1 MHSLTGR
8 TIIITGASS
17 GIGAAAAK
25 RFARAGAQLVLS
37 SRREEPLADLTRA
50 IEANGGTARYLPGD
64 VSDEACAAELVAFAC
79 RAFGGLDGAF
89 NNAGTL
95 GTLGPVTDLSL
106 TDWNEALSVNL
117 TGAFLAAKHQI
128 PALLESAKESGGTGG
143 SLLFTSSFV
152 GNTAGMPGTA
162 AYAAA
167 KAGIAGLTRSLAA
180 EYGPQGLRVNALLPG
195 GTDTPM
201 ARVMND
207 TEETIDFV
215 RGLHGLKRIAQP
227 EEIAEAAL
235 FLLSPASSFVTG
247 TAMLADGGVSI
258 QRT

>member
-37 SRREEPLADLTRA
+37 SRREEPLGQLARE
-50 IEANGGTARYLPGD
+50 IEEAGGAARYLPGD

-79 RAFGGLDGAF
+79 RTFGGLDGAF

-106 TDWNEALSVNL
+106 ADWNEALSVNL

-128 PALLESAKESGGTGG
+128 PALLESAKEGGSTGG

-207 TEETIDFV
+207 TEEAIDFV

>member
-25 RFARAGAQLVLS
+25 RFAREGAQLVLS
-37 SRREEPLADLTRA
+37 SRREEPLGQLARE
-50 IEANGGTARYLPGD
+50 IEEAGGTARYVPGD

-79 RAFGGLDGAF
+79 RTFGGLDGAF

-106 TDWNEALSVNL
+106 ADWNEALSVNL

-128 PALLESAKESGGTGG
+128 PALLESAKEGGTGG

-207 TEETIDFV
+207 TEEAIDFV

>member
-25 RFARAGAQLVLS
+25 RFAREGVQLVLS
-37 SRREEPLADLTRA
+37 SRREEPLAELTRA
-50 IEANGGTARYLPGD
+50 IEAGGGTARYLPGD
-64 VSDEACAAELVAFAC
+64 VSDEACAAQLVAFAC

-106 TDWNEALSVNL
+106 ADWNEALSVNL

-128 PALLESAKESGGTGG
+128 PALLESGKEGGTGG

-152 GNTAGMPGTA
+152 GNTTGMPGTA

-207 TEETIDFV
+207 TEEAIDFV

>member
-1 MHSLTGR
+1 MHSLSGK

-37 SRREEPLADLTRA
+37 SRREEPLADLTRT
-50 IEANGGTARYLPGD
+50 IEEGGGTARYVPGD

-79 RAFGGLDGAF
+79 RVFGRLDGAF

-95 GTLGPVTDLSL
+95 GTLAPVTDLSL
-106 TDWNEALSVNL
+106 ADWNEALSVNL

-201 ARVMND
+201 ARAMND
-207 TEETIDFV
+207 TEEAMNFV